1 MQTLVKPCRVFLFIS
16 ILVENFNNPLYLM
29 KTLTLSV
36 LTAIFFLSSC
46 TQKQAPANP
55 IIGTWQLLTHT
66 EITKGVSAV
75 TDYTKD
81 LKMIK
86 IINSSHFAFLNH
98 TINTKKDSSNNF
110 DAGGG
115 AYTLSGDKYTEH
127 LDYYK
132 DKNWEGKSFDFTIS
146 FSGDTL
152 IQKGL
157 EKIDKEN
164 INRVIIEKYL
174 RVK

>member
-1 MQTLVKPCRVFLFIS
+1 
-16 ILVENFNNPLYLM
+16 M
-29 KTLTLSV
+29 KTLTLTF
-36 LTAIFFLSSC
+36 LAAIALLSSC
-46 TQKQAPANP
+46 TQKQEPANP
-55 IIGTWQLLTHT
+55 MIGTWQLLTHT

-86 IINSSHFAFLNH
+86 IINSSHFAFLIH
-98 TINTKKDSSNNF
+98 SINTKKDSSNNF

-115 AYTLSGDKYTEH
+115 AYTLAGDKYTEH

-132 DKNWEGKSFDFTIS
+132 DKNWEGKSFDFTIT

-157 EKIDKEN
+157 EKVEKEN
-164 INRVIIEKYL
+164 IDRTIIEKYL

>member
-1 MQTLVKPCRVFLFIS
+1 
-16 ILVENFNNPLYLM
+16 M
-29 KTLTLSV
+29 KTRSFTFLATIV
-36 LTAIFFLSSC
+36 LLSSC
-46 TQKQAPANP
+46 SQKQEPANP
-55 IIGTWQLLTHT
+55 MIGTWQLLTHT
-66 EITKGVSAV
+66 EITKGVSTV

-86 IINSSHFAFLNH
+86 IINSSHFAFLIH
-98 TINTKKDSSNNF
+98 TVNTKKDSSNNF

-115 AYTLSGDKYTEH
+115 AYTLAGDKYTEH

-132 DKNWEGKSFDFTIS
+132 DKNWEGKSFDFTIT

-157 EKIDKEN
+157 EKVDKEN
-164 INRVIIEKYL
+164 INLTIIEKYL
-174 RVK
+174 KLK

>member
-1 MQTLVKPCRVFLFIS
+1 MRTFALSFLAA
-16 ILVENFNNPLYLM
+16 ILL
-29 KTLTLSV
+29 LS
-36 LTAIFFLSSC
+36 AC
-46 TQKQAPANP
+46 TQPAPPPSP

-75 TDYTKD
+75 TDYTKGQ
-81 LKMIK
+81 KMIK
-86 IINSSHFAFLNH
+86 IINGSHFAFLNH

-115 AYTLSGDKYTEH
+115 AYILVGDKYTEH

-157 EKIDKEN
+157 EKVDKEN
-164 INRVIIEKYL
+164 INRIIIEKYL

>member
-1 MQTLVKPCRVFLFIS
+1 
-16 ILVENFNNPLYLM
+16 M
-29 KTLTLSV
+29 KTFTHSFLAAILLLS
-36 LTAIFFLSSC
+36 AC
-46 TQKQAPANP
+46 TQPAPP
-55 IIGTWQLLTHT
+55 PSPVIGTWQLLTHT

-86 IINSSHFAFLNH
+86 IINDSHFAFLIH

-115 AYTLSGDKYTEH
+115 AYTLTGDKYTEH

-132 DKNWEGKSFDFTIS
+132 DKNWEGKSFDFTIT

-157 EKIDKEN
+157 EKVYKEN
-164 INRVIIEKYL
+164 INRIIVEKYL

>member
-1 MQTLVKPCRVFLFIS
+1 MRFFKPVFA
-16 ILVENFNNPLYLM
+16 V
-29 KTLTLSV
+29 
-36 LTAIFFLSSC
+36 AIFFATSC
-46 TQKQAPANP
+46 TFKTETDNP
-55 IIGTWQLLTHT
+55 VIGTWQLLTHT

-81 LKMIK
+81 NKMIK
-86 IINSSHFAFLNH
+86 IINATHFAFLNH

-115 AYTLSGDKYTEH
+115 VYTLAGDKYTEH

-132 DKNWEGKSFDFTIS
+132 DKNWEGKSFDFTVT

-157 EKIDKEN
+157 EKVDKEN
-164 INRVIIEKYL
+164 INRTIIEKYL
-174 RVK
+174 KVK

>member
-1 MQTLVKPCRVFLFIS
+1 
-16 ILVENFNNPLYLM
+16 M
-29 KTLTLSV
+29 KTFTL
-36 LTAIFFLSSC
+36 AFLAATLMLSAC
-46 TQKQAPANP
+46 TQKRETANP
-55 IIGTWQLLTHT
+55 ITGTWQLLTHT

-86 IINSSHFAFLNH
+86 IINDSHFAFLVH

-115 AYTLSGDKYTEH
+115 AYTLAGDKYTEH

-132 DKNWEGKSFDFTIS
+132 DKNWEGKSFDFTIT

-157 EKIDKEN
+157 EKVDKEN
-164 INRVIIEKYL
+164 INRIIIEKYL

>member
-1 MQTLVKPCRVFLFIS
+1 
-16 ILVENFNNPLYLM
+16 M
-29 KTLTLSV
+29 KTLTLTF
-36 LTAIFFLSSC
+36 LAAIFLLSSC
-46 TQKQAPANP
+46 SQKQQPANP
-55 IIGTWQLLTHT
+55 MIGTWQLLTHT

-75 TDYTKD
+75 TDYTRD

-86 IINSSHFAFLNH
+86 IINSSHFAFLIH
-98 TINTKKDSSNNF
+98 SINTKKDSSNNF

-115 AYTLSGDKYTEH
+115 AYALVGDKYTEH
-127 LDYYK
+127 LNYYK
-132 DKNWEGKSFDFTIS
+132 DKNWEGKSFDFTIT

-157 EKIDKEN
+157 EKVEKEN
-164 INRVIIEKYL
+164 IDRTIIEKYI

>member
-1 MQTLVKPCRVFLFIS
+1 MKILTFTFLA
-16 ILVENFNNPLYLM
+16 
-29 KTLTLSV
+29 
-36 LTAIFFLSSC
+36 AIFLLSSC
-46 TQKQAPANP
+46 SQKQEAANP
-55 IIGTWQLLTHT
+55 MIGTWQLLTHT

-86 IINSSHFAFLNH
+86 IINSSHFAFLIH
-98 TINTKKDSSNNF
+98 TVNTKKDSSNNF

-115 AYTLSGDKYTEH
+115 AYTLAGDKYTEH

-132 DKNWEGKSFDFTIS
+132 DKNWEGKSFDFTIT

-157 EKIDKEN
+157 EKVAKEN
-164 INRVIIEKYL
+164 INRTIIEKYL
-174 RVK
+174 KLK

>member
-1 MQTLVKPCRVFLFIS
+1 
-16 ILVENFNNPLYLM
+16 M
-29 KTLTLSV
+29 KTLTLTF
-36 LTAIFFLSSC
+36 LAAIILLSSC
-46 TQKQAPANP
+46 TQKQEPANP
-55 IIGTWQLLTHT
+55 MIGTWQLLTHT

-86 IINSSHFAFLNH
+86 IINSSHFAFLIH

-115 AYTLSGDKYTEH
+115 AYTLAGDKYTEH

-132 DKNWEGKSFDFTIS
+132 DKNWEGKSFDFTIT

-157 EKIDKEN
+157 EKVEKEN
-164 INRVIIEKYL
+164 IDRTIIEKYL
-174 RVK
+174 KVK

>member
-1 MQTLVKPCRVFLFIS
+1 
-16 ILVENFNNPLYLM
+16 M
-29 KTLTLSV
+29 KIFTLTV
-36 LTAIFFLSSC
+36 LAATLLLAAC
-46 TQKQAPANP
+46 TQNQAPANP

-66 EITKGVSAV
+66 EITKGVSTV
-75 TDYTKD
+75 VDYTKD
-81 LKMIK
+81 KKFIK
-86 IINSSHFAFLNH
+86 IINDSHFAFLNH
-98 TINTKKDSSNNF
+98 TINTAKDSSNNF

-115 AYTLSGDKYTEH
+115 AYTLTADKYTEH

-157 EKIDKEN
+157 EKVDKEN
-164 INRVIIEKYL
+164 INRIIIEKYL

>member
-1 MQTLVKPCRVFLFIS
+1 
-16 ILVENFNNPLYLM
+16 M
-29 KTLTLSV
+29 KIFTLTV
-36 LTAIFFLSSC
+36 LAATLLLAAC
-46 TQKQAPANP
+46 TQNQAPANP

-66 EITKGVSAV
+66 ETTKGVSTV
-75 TDYTKD
+75 DDYTKD
-81 LKMIK
+81 KKFIK
-86 IINSSHFAFLNH
+86 IINDSHFAFLNH
-98 TINTKKDSSNNF
+98 TINTPKDSSNNF

-115 AYTLSGDKYTEH
+115 AYTLAGDKYTEH

-152 IQKGL
+152 VQKGL
-157 EKIDKEN
+157 EKVDKEN
-164 INRVIIEKYL
+164 INRIIIEKYL

>member
-1 MQTLVKPCRVFLFIS
+1 
-16 ILVENFNNPLYLM
+16 M
-29 KTLTLSV
+29 KTLTLTF
-36 LTAIFFLSSC
+36 LAAIFLLTSC
-46 TQKQAPANP
+46 TQPAATPNP

-81 LKMIK
+81 MKMIK
-86 IINSSHFAFLNH
+86 IINDSHFAFLNH

-115 AYTLSGDKYTEH
+115 AYTLAGDKYTEH

-132 DKNWEGKSFDFTIS
+132 DKNWEGKSFDFTIT

-157 EKIDKEN
+157 EKVDKEN
-164 INRVIIEKYL
+164 INRTIIEKYL

>member
-1 MQTLVKPCRVFLFIS
+1 
-16 ILVENFNNPLYLM
+16 M
-29 KTLTLSV
+29 KTLTNSFLAAILLLS
-36 LTAIFFLSSC
+36 AC
-46 TQKQAPANP
+46 TQPAPAPSP

-66 EITKGVSAV
+66 EITKGVSTV

-86 IINSSHFAFLNH
+86 IINDSHFAFLIH
-98 TINTKKDSSNNF
+98 SINTKKDSSNNF

-115 AYTLSGDKYTEH
+115 KYTLAGDKYTEH

-132 DKNWEGKSFDFTIS
+132 DKNWEGKSFDFTIT

-157 EKIDKEN
+157 EKVEKEN
-164 INRVIIEKYL
+164 IDRTIIEKYL

>member
-1 MQTLVKPCRVFLFIS
+1 
-16 ILVENFNNPLYLM
+16 M
-29 KTLTLSV
+29 KTFTHCFVAAFLLLS
-36 LTAIFFLSSC
+36 AC
-46 TQKQAPANP
+46 TQPAPP
-55 IIGTWQLLTHT
+55 PSPVIGTWQLLTHT

-86 IINSSHFAFLNH
+86 IINDSHFAFLIH
-98 TINTKKDSSNNF
+98 SINTKKDSTNNF

-115 AYTLSGDKYTEH
+115 AYTLVGDKYTEH

-152 IQKGL
+152 VQKGL
-157 EKIDKEN
+157 EKVDKEN
-164 INRVIIEKYL
+164 INRIIVEKYL
-174 RVK
+174 RLK